1 MNELQQH
8 PEVEAEIDDSVHY
21 LEARSLWAAD
31 DFLEELRAAM
41 RKIRL
46 NPKHCHFTYQE
57 YRRCKISR
65 FHHAII
71 YRQRGDGVV
80 YVIAVMHDKRHPD
93 YWKKRIIDD
102 LNPPP

>member
-8 PEVEAEIDDSVHY
+8 PEVEAEIDESVHY

-31 DFLEELRAAM
+31 DFIEELRAAM

-57 YRRCKISR
+57 YRRCNIPR

-71 YRQRGDGVV
+71 YRQRSEDVF
-80 YVIAVMHDKRHPD
+80 YVIAVMHDKRSPN

-102 LNPPP
+102 LNPPL

>member
-8 PEVEAEIDDSVHY
+8 PEVEAEIDESVHY

-31 DFLEELRAAM
+31 DFIEELRAAM

-57 YRRCKISR
+57 YRRCNIPR

-71 YRQRGDGVV
+71 YRQRSEDVV
-80 YVIAVMHDKRHPD
+80 YVIAVIHDKRSPD

-102 LNPPP
+102 LNPPL